1 MLVRYVLEDLAHAE
15 FVPALFRRI
24 ARDVGVDV
32 DERIPGYMSG
42 AGTTISELR
51 QLLGDINAGVTD
63 RPDLIVVGIDA
74 DCGQQGDRERQVER
88 ACELEHYQGTVL
100 TAEPDPHIEI
110 WYLSDPVFVQQL
122 QQTLERPSVPTVR
135 CKRQEYKDRLRSTVL
150 SSGVRPALGG
160 IEYGTEIA
168 ERMDLY
174 RAGRNVSSLKR
185 FVDAARGQCAVYR
198 RRPS

>member
-24 ARDVGVDV
+24 AHETDVDI
-32 DERIPGYMSG
+32 DERIPGYMRG
-42 AGTTISELR
+42 GGTTISELR

-63 RPDLIVVGIDA
+63 RPDIIVVGIDA
-74 DCGQQGDRERQVER
+74 DCGQQGDRDRQVKR
-88 ACELEHYQGTVL
+88 ACRVEGYQGTVL

-110 WYLSDPVFVQQL
+110 WYLSDPEFVQQL
-122 QQTLERPSVPTVR
+122 LLTPERPTVPTVR

-168 ERMDLY
+168 ERMDRY
-174 RAGRNVSSLKR
+174 RAGRNVSSLRR
-185 FVDAARGQCAVYR
+185 FVDAARRQCAQYR
-198 RRPS
+198 RRSY